1 MNLVDQVLVSA
12 YGGSGYNFKHHAVIY
27 HPLSGK
33 LVVLFTQAF
42 SSSVYKLYAAVVD
55 GNVVGAITTSEILFK
70 GTDLQNC
77 CCLNGDNIIVFCPNS
92 SAAEQIFVVV
102 EVSGMTVTLT
112 STTAASV
119 TATYGYDPSLVP
131 LGSDKFALTVYPSTF
146 ICQENGDGTVTV
158 GAAVAF
164 PSTYPRGVYN
174 DGYLLYVYPW
184 YTVPDGYQLRYI
196 IGTVS
201 GMSVIFGSPVVIASN
216 RFSDYGVAL
225 CEASADNYV
234 LFADNLTTTTPMLYK
249 ISFSGGVAAVGDSA
263 DSGLTGDGFITSVSL
278 SYTGG
283 IIAVLAYDSSLSP
296 RRLVLSTY
304 DYTTLTLIE
313 AFIIATTS
321 VANSN
326 LSTTGQYGI
335 TYNPDS
341 LGFTSV
347 YLFDP
352 GVVGGDFF
360 NLYVRDLATI
370 SAFWINFNGQSEI
383 LV

>member
-42 SSSVYKLYAAVVD
+42 PSSVYKLYAAVVD

-184 YTVPDGYQLRYI
+184 YTEPDGYQLRYI
-196 IGTVS
+196 VGTVS
-201 GMSVIFGSPVVIASN
+201 GMSVTYDSPGVIISN
-216 RFSDYGVAL
+216 RFSDYGLDLVKTT
-225 CEASADNYV
+225 EDNYI
-234 LFADNLTTTTPMLYK
+234 LFADNLTTDVPTIFK
-249 ISFSGGVAAVGDSA
+249 ISFASGVVAIGDSA
-263 DSGLTGDGFITSVSL
+263 DTGLRGDGYVSSVCLASGGGMLGILFYDGERYPSTIGLNIYDITTLVKL
-278 SYTGG
+278 EEY
-283 IIAVLAYDSSLSP
+283 IIADV
-296 RRLVLSTY
+296 ST
-304 DYTTLTLIE
+304 L
-313 AFIIATTS
+313 
-321 VANSN
+321 NSN
-326 LSTTGQYGI
+326 IDTTGQYGI
-335 TYNPDS
+335 TYNSTDS
-341 LGFTSV
+341 KFSSV
-347 YLFDP
+347 YLYDP
-352 GVVGGDFF
+352 GVAGTCY
-360 NLYVRDLATI
+360 NLYLRDLETI
-370 SAFWINFNGQSEI
+370 SAFWMNFNGQTELLI
-383 LV
+383 

>member
-42 SSSVYKLYAAVVD
+42 PSSVYKLYAAVVD

-174 DGYLLYVYPW
+174 DGYLLYVYGSA
-184 YTVPDGYQLRYI
+184 TDGDQLRYI

-201 GMSVIFGSPVVIASN
+201 GMSVTFGSPVVIASN
-216 RFSDYGVAL
+216 RFSDDGIAL

-234 LFADNLTTTTPMLYK
+234 LFADNLTTVTPMLYK

-283 IIAVLAYDSSLSP
+283 IIAVLAYDSSLYPS
-296 RRLVLSTY
+296 RLVLSTY

-313 AFIIATTS
+313 SFIIATTS

-326 LSTTGQYGI
+326 LRTTGQYGI

-370 SAFWINFNGQSEI
+370 SAFWMNFNSQSEI

>member
-42 SSSVYKLYAAVVD
+42 PSSVYKLYAAVVD

-201 GMSVIFGSPVVIASN
+201 GMSVTFGSPVTIVGN
-216 RFSDYGVAL
+216 RFSDYGIDLVATT
-225 CEASADNYV
+225 EDNYV

-249 ISFSGGVAAVGDSA
+249 ISFAGGVAAVGDSL
-263 DSGLTGDGFITSVSL
+263 DSGLTGDGYVTSICMA
-278 SYTGG
+278 YNGG
-283 IIAVLAYDSSLSP
+283 LIAVLAYDSSRSP
-296 RRLVLSTY
+296 RQVVLRIYDHTTLVLV
-304 DYTTLTLIE
+304 E
-313 AFIIATTS
+313 EFIIAISS

-326 LSTTGQYGI
+326 LSTNSQYGI

-341 LGFTSV
+341 QSFTSV
-347 YLFDP
+347 YMFDP
-352 GVVGGDFF
+352 GTVGGDFY
-360 NLYVRDLATI
+360 NMYVRDLATI
-370 SAFWINFNGQSEI
+370 SAFWMNFNSQSEI